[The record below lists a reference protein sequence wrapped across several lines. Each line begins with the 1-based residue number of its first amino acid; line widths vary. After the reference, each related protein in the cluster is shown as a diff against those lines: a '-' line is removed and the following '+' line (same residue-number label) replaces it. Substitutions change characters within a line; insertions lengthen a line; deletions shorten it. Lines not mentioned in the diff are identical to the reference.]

1 MHDPVALAVLAKAP
15 LPGLTKTRLI
25 PLLGAEGAARLQ
37 AWLIDRMMHEA
48 LRAALG
54 PVTLWTT
61 PDDLH
66 PCFRAWAG
74 HPAVSLMRQPDGDLG
89 MRMAAAVRT
98 DGMPTLIVGTDCPAL
113 DADHVTRAA
122 AHLRA
127 GMGVVITP
135 ADDGGYVLIGMQRPE
150 PRLFSAMAWSTAQ
163 VMAATRQRMRE
174 CGLEAVEMETLA
186 DLDTPDDHA
195 RLRAAGLIPAALFP

>member
-1 MHDPVALAVLAKAP
+1 MPDPVALAVMAKAP
-15 LPGLTKTRLI
+15 LPGLAKTRLI

-37 AWLIDRMMHEA
+37 AWLIGRMMREA

-54 PVTLWTT
+54 PVTLWVT

-74 HPAVSLMRQPDGDLG
+74 HPAVRLRRQPDGDLG
-89 MRMAAAVRT
+89 ARMAATVHA
-98 DGMPTLIVGTDCPAL
+98 DGTPTLIAGTDCPAL
-113 DADHVTRAA
+113 DADHLTRAA

-127 GMGVVITP
+127 GKGAVITP
-135 ADDGGYVLIGMQRPE
+135 ADDGGYVLIGMQHPE
-150 PRLFSAMAWSTAQ
+150 PRLFDAIAWSTSG
-163 VMAATRQRMRE
+163 VMAATRQRIRE

-195 RLRAAGLIPAALFP
+195 RLCAAGLIPAGLFP